1 MLNVIET
8 NVKKLLTNA
17 EESLK
22 LNTEAVMVLQQQL
35 QKAVVLKQLDPTKAQ
50 AAMLIQ
56 FEIKKQQGSIEA
68 LLKVLDLFKR
78 N

>member
-1 MLNVIET
+1 MVNVIESS
-8 NVKKLLTNA
+8 VKKLLTNS

-22 LNTEAVMVLQQQL
+22 LNTEALMVLQQQM
-35 QKAVVLKQLDPTKAQ
+35 QKAVVTKQLDPEKAR